1 MSTDVKKHLYY
12 MSELKDYKVNHHDTD
27 ITGWTVKDLE
37 NRVIGKVDNLLV
49 NKELGKVVY
58 IDVEVDRTII
68 DANHDPYSPHRTHN
82 MQEFINKDGENHII
96 IPIGLIEINTSDKY
110 VFTESINYQTFA
122 ETKRYKSGTHISRD
136 YENHVLGSYNRDD
149 YEHRDHAHRDRIR
162 DDEELERTRSAYSE
176 ENLNDREIRERK
188 IAAENDRREN
198 EKLRRDRELRD
209 DHHDHHRRDIPHTS
223 ETVEER
229 MERERANLRYKS
241 DDRRTGLDETV
252 NEDIRREEELKRERE
267 IRREKEYNRDYDPDV
282 TYDEDR
288 DWEHDN
294 QDPMDDDPYK
304 KRRRV
309 PREKDDVFYNRRE
322 FRERDYR

>member
-1 MSTDVKKHLYY
+1 MSTNVKKHLYY
-12 MSELKDYKVNHHDTD
+12 MSELKDYKINHHDTD
-27 ITGWTVKDLE
+27 ITGWTVKDFE

-49 NKELGKVVY
+49 NKDLGKVVY
-58 IDVEVDRTII
+58 IDVEVDRAII

-96 IPIGLIEINTSDKY
+96 VPIGLIDINTSDKY
-110 VFTESINYQTFA
+110 VYTDSINYQTFA

-149 YEHRDHAHRDRIR
+149 YKHRDTIR
-162 DDEELERTRSAYSE
+162 DDNELERTRTAYAE
-176 ENLNDREIRERK
+176 ADLTEREVRERE
-188 IAAENDRREN
+188 IAAENERREN
-198 EKLRRDRELRD
+198 ERLRRERELAEER
-209 DHHDHHRRDIPHTS
+209 HRKDIPHSS

-241 DDRRTGLDETV
+241 DDRKTGLNETV

-267 IRREKEYNRDYDPDV
+267 IRREKEYNRDYDPEV
-282 TYDEDR
+282 SYDEDR

-294 QDPMDDDPYK
+294 HDPLDDDPYK